1 MNTLYNKEQNKQLY
15 IMNQKEIILEQLN
28 AMGFEPVELGDAGF
42 VFKYDDLN
50 YLYMPDEDDEQF
62 LRIAIPHLFEV
73 TDENRV
79 AVLEAMHDT
88 SLLLKYAKVN
98 IMYESAAWAVYEH
111 RLTTTDNLSE
121 LLEHIIRVLEAAAH
135 VFYKKI
141 NGEEVAGRSD
151 EPSDDDL
158 EAELQKMLDS
168 IEEESN

>member
-1 MNTLYNKEQNKQLY
+1 
-15 IMNQKEIILEQLN
+15 
-28 AMGFEPVELGDAGF
+28 
-42 VFKYDDLN
+42 
-50 YLYMPDEDDEQF
+50 
-62 LRIAIPHLFEV
+62 
-73 TDENRV
+73 
-79 AVLEAMHDT
+79 
-88 SLLLKYAKVN
+88 
-98 IMYESAAWAVYEH
+98 MYESAAWAVYEH